1 MGNVL
6 QNCPPSGVL
15 FSSINLSNPAGTC
28 QEIIKYI
35 AVGGINNNTTA
46 IESQQHK
53 YATSSDG
60 ITWNGKGKGVFQFN
74 AYSIAIGKDNLGNN
88 LWVSVGAG
96 INDTIAS
103 SINGTQWTARGKVIS
118 NSGRKVKF
126 GRDETNKFLW
136 VAVGVGTSHTIASSS
151 DGTTWT
157 GRGKIFATGYGVE
170 YDKLNSLWV
179 AVGESLASQL
189 PRFSIAT
196 STDGTTWTG
205 RYGLVTND
213 VQFMRICYDVAV
225 GYRGGLATWVAVG
238 RKGAQDKCVLRSD
251 DGINW
256 SSDNNTSFIS
266 YASGVA
272 YNDSNLWVV
281 VGDNGYATSWN
292 RQTWTSYTNTLN
304 NYSKIIYGDNL
315 WIAVNENNT
324 TNTNSIATSTNA
336 TEWTFRDSKI
346 VATKGIMYNFL
357 PPVVSRQF
365 TLSVREG
372 RVNRDNN
379 TIIFFSDSIQKY
391 LLPPSYNFFNSTYGE
406 PIRKIGIIF
415 KNNTN
420 TTDSSYFDDNYK
432 YSSLNYL
439 TSKYYLS
446 IVFSFTYGSSVM
458 TTHYQFGN
466 NIIASNNTESIISIN
481 KIITDN
487 FTSVNPQFIKDITY
501 SFYLTINNND
511 TPIQEIYDVDVNYYL
526 TMNFYL

>member
-35 AVGGINNNTTA
+35 AVGGINNTTA

-60 ITWNGKGKGVFQFN
+60 ITWNGKGRGVFQYY
-74 AYSIAIGKDNLGNN
+74 AYSVAIGKDNLGNN
-88 LWVSVGAG
+88 LWVSVGVG
-96 INDTIAS
+96 VNDTIAS
-103 SINGTQWTARGKVIS
+103 SINGTQWTARGRAFS
-118 NSGRKVKF
+118 NYGLKVKF

-136 VAVGVGTSHTIASSS
+136 VAVGNGTHSITTSTN
-151 DGTTWT
+151 GTQWT
-157 GRGKIFATGYGVE
+157 GRGNTIFNAGYGVE

-179 AVGESLASQL
+179 AVGESLASQ
-189 PRFSIAT
+189 PFNSKFSIAT
-196 STDGTTWTG
+196 STNGTQWTG
-205 RYGLVTND
+205 SLQINTINIG
-213 VQFMRICYDVAV
+213 YDVAF
-225 GYRGGLATWVAVG
+225 GKNAYGLPLWVVVG
-238 RKGAQDKCVLRSD
+238 RKGLFGTTCAYANDSSASSW
-251 DGINW
+251 W
-256 SSDNNTSFIS
+256 SFKLFNS
-266 YASGVA
+266 YGSGVA
-272 YNDSNLWVV
+272 YNGSNLWVA
-281 VGDNGYATSWN
+281 VGDNGYATSSN
-292 RQTWTSYTNTLN
+292 GQTWTSYTNTLV

-336 TEWTFRDSKI
+336 TEWTFRNSNI
-346 VATKGIMYNFL
+346 LATRGIMYNFL
-357 PPVVSRQF
+357 PPVVSQQF
-365 TLSVREG
+365 TLSVKNG

-379 TIIFFSDSIQKY
+379 TIFSSSDSIQKF
-391 LLPPSYNFFNSTYGE
+391 LPPPSYNFFNSTFGE
-406 PIRKIGIIF
+406 PIRKIGIVF

-511 TPIQEIYDVDVNYYL
+511 TPIDDIYNVDVNYYL